1 MTAGRVLEPGY
12 RGAGALLHVTA
23 LPSRH
28 GIGDLGP
35 AAFTWVDRLHEAGL
49 QWWQGLP
56 VGPTGWGDS
65 PYQALSSF
73 AGNGLLI
80 SPDLLID
87 EGLLRASDCDERFP
101 ALFVDYETV
110 VPFKQRLL
118 QIAWQ
123 RFTAG
128 IRPDLSRAFEEF
140 CARQAWWLD
149 DYALF
154 RALKTHFEGRAYLDW
169 PAELRHREPAAL
181 ARAQRESAAQMQLVR
196 FAQFLLSRQAAALK
210 AHAHGRGVRLIGDL
224 PFFVSPDSSDV
235 WASPE
240 LFLLDGERRPRAV
253 AGVPPDL
260 FAADGQ
266 LWGNPI
272 YDWDA
277 LRARGFRWWIDR
289 VRALLGY
296 VDLVRLDHFRAFAAA
311 WHVPAG
317 APTARGGQWL
327 PGPGAELFHVT
338 TRELGGLPFIAE
350 DLGVITPDVE
360 KLRDDFALPGTR
372 VLQFAFDGDPRNVHI
387 CRTTT
392 RATPSSTPGP
402 MTTRRR
408 GVGTTIWTASHAPRV
423 WSYLGRPPGES
434 RDAAPAL
441 LALAWSSA
449 AALAIAPFQ
458 DILNLGN
465 EARMNVPGRP
475 EGNWRWRCTSD
486 TLSPSVFEPLARGT
500 APPSH
505 ARPPPSSPC
514 PISEDITAPGGRGPF
529 TTLGTPAGPRRV
541 STCVPWSAA
550 RLIAGIARARRRE
563 HAGART

>member
-1 MTAGRVLEPGY
+1 VTTGRVLEPGY

-65 PYQALSSF
+65 PYRALSSF

-87 EGLLRASDCDERFP
+87 EGLLRVSDCDECFP

-118 QIAWQ
+118 HIAWQ

-154 RALKTHFEGRAYLDW
+154 RALKTRFEGRAYLDW
-169 PAELRHREPAAL
+169 PAELRHRAPAAL

-196 FAQFLLSRQAAALK
+196 FAQFLLSGQAAALK
-210 AHAHGRGVRLIGDL
+210 AHACERGVRLIGDL

-240 LFLLDGERRPRAV
+240 LFLLDGERRPRPSRV
-253 AGVPPDL
+253 
-260 FAADGQ
+260 
-266 LWGNPI
+266 
-272 YDWDA
+272 
-277 LRARGFRWWIDR
+277 FRLTCFLPTVSCGAIR
-289 VRALLGY
+289 STTGTRYAPGALL
-296 VDLVRLDHFRAFAAA
+296 VDRPCARAARLRGPRASRSLSRLRVAA

-317 APTARGGQWL
+317 APTAQGGQWL

-372 VLQFAFDGDPRNVHI
+372 VLQFAFDGDPHNVHLPHNYPSGAVVY
-387 CRTTT
+387 TGTHDNETT
-392 RATPSSTPGP
+392 RGWFDNLDRESRT
-402 MTTRRR
+402 
-408 GVGTTIWTASHAPRV
+408 RV
-423 WSYLGRPPGES
+423 WSYLGRTVGES

-441 LALAWSSA
+441 LTLAWSSP

-486 TLSPSVFEPLARGT
+486 TLSRSVFEPLAAVT
-500 APPSH
+500 AAS
-505 ARPPPSSPC
+505 RRSPPSSLPN
-514 PISEDITAPGGRGPF
+514 SEASTTAP
-529 TTLGTPAGPRRV
+529 
-541 STCVPWSAA
+541 
-550 RLIAGIARARRRE
+550 
-563 HAGART
+563 